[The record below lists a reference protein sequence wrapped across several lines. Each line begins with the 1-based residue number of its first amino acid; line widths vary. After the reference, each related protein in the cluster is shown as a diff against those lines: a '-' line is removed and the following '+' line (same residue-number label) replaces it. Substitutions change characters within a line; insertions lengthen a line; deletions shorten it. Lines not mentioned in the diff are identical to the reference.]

1 VKRPRVSVVSVVAFL
16 LTFAVQL
23 GVAAEQIVELRLQK
37 VASIEGVIVYPNGE
51 PVNRAQVVEFSPDW
65 KAELRRTETDSA
77 GHFKLN
83 PVKGRKTYYLQI
95 TALEAGVNPL
105 RVPVQISRWAT
116 KKPLRLA
123 LQLA

>member
-1 VKRPRVSVVSVVAFL
+1 
-16 LTFAVQL
+16 VQL

-37 VASIEGVIVYPNGE
+37 VASIEGVVVYPNGE

-65 KAELRRTETDSA
+65 KAELRRTETDST

-95 TALEAGVNPL
+95 TAMETGVNPL